1 MRPSRS
7 SANTESTYTDVP
19 TRLDFPTRKEKRGAV
34 QTGGYES
41 DSSNEGDEDPKPQ
54 ASNADDEDDMFGAT
68 STGGA
73 GHTSGMPDLDAKD
86 NDTRVKDSGLQL
98 KGEAAKGGKEFLELG
113 DIEGQ
118 EFNTMESSANAE
130 HRRAMEQRQKVHED
144 EEDYVDGEEHAND
157 DDAIVPKERKSATG
171 MGFAMSG
178 FNMSEEMAEG
188 RFTADGSY
196 EANKRD
202 PDAVHDNWLRALSS
216 KDIEAAKRAKERQ
229 DALYNERSKQ
239 LETGSMS
246 RIDCLKALIE
256 GNGGL
261 VKEGETVQAALVRLG
276 KVRKAE
282 AEEEKE
288 RIKRERRQKPRA
300 KPAKDFDA
308 PDTPADRN
316 PSTRESA
323 ERTETQDMDL
333 DPLAAPKP
341 SGPSLKGKERA
352 TEVSQTK
359 FAIDM
364 ITTLAST
371 LLGTH
376 GETDIY
382 EETHEGI
389 IRQLI
394 AEAEVPRGWKP
405 NNSASSAT
413 ASEQAPASVAPATN
427 GSGRRSVVSRPLIAR
442 P

>member
-1 MRPSRS
+1 
-7 SANTESTYTDVP
+7 
-19 TRLDFPTRKEKRGAV
+19 
-34 QTGGYES
+34 
-41 DSSNEGDEDPKPQ
+41 
-54 ASNADDEDDMFGAT
+54 MFGA
-68 STGGA
+68 SSAGGA
-73 GHTSGMPDLDAKD
+73 GHTAGMPDLDAKD
-86 NDTRVKDSGLQL
+86 NDTRVKDGGLQL

-118 EFNTMESSANAE
+118 EFNATESSASAE
-130 HRRAMEQRQKVHED
+130 HRRAMDQRLKVHED
-144 EEDYVDGEEHAND
+144 EEDYVEGEEHAND
-157 DDAIVPKERKSATG
+157 DDAVVPKERKSATG

-178 FNMSEEMAEG
+178 FNMSEEMTEG

-202 PDAVHDNWLRALSS
+202 PEAVHDNWLQALSS

-229 DALYNERSKQ
+229 DALYNDRSRQ
-239 LETGSMS
+239 LETASMS
-246 RIDCLKALIE
+246 RIDCLKALVE

-261 VKEGETVQAALVRLG
+261 VKEQESVQGALARLG

-282 AEEEKE
+282 ADEEKE
-288 RIKRERRQKPRA
+288 RLKKERRQKPRT
-300 KPAKDFDA
+300 KPARDFDA
-308 PDTPADRN
+308 PDTPADHN
-316 PSTRESA
+316 PSTTDSA
-323 ERTETQDMDL
+323 KRTELQDMDL

-341 SGPSLKGKERA
+341 TGPSLKGKERA
-352 TEVSQTK
+352 PEVSFTK
-359 FAIDM
+359 QAIDL

-394 AEAEVPRGWKP
+394 AEGEVPRGWRP
-405 NNSASSAT
+405 NNSNSNSEATRDQPSASSVT
-413 ASEQAPASVAPATN
+413 TQSQN
-427 GSGRRSVVSRPLIAR
+427 GSRRRSVVSRPLIAR

>member
-1 MRPSRS
+1 
-7 SANTESTYTDVP
+7 
-19 TRLDFPTRKEKRGAV
+19 
-34 QTGGYES
+34 
-41 DSSNEGDEDPKPQ
+41 
-54 ASNADDEDDMFGAT
+54 MFGAR
-68 STGGA
+68 SSGGA
-73 GHTSGMPDLDAKD
+73 GHTNGMPDLDAKD

-98 KGEAAKGGKEFLELG
+98 KGDAAKGGKEFLELG

-118 EFNTMESSANAE
+118 EFNTMESSTSAE
-130 HRRAMEQRQKVHED
+130 NRRKMDERLKVHED
-144 EEDYVDGEEHAND
+144 EEDYVEGEEHAND
-157 DDAIVPKERKSATG
+157 DDAVVPKERKSATG

-202 PDAVHDNWLRALSS
+202 PDSVHDNWLQALSS
-216 KDIEAAKRAKERQ
+216 KDIEAAKRAKEHQ

-239 LETGSMS
+239 LGTGSMS

-261 VKEGETVQAALVRLG
+261 VKQGESVQAALVRLG
-276 KVRKAE
+276 KIRRAE

-288 RIKRERRQKPRA
+288 RLKKERHAKPKT

-308 PDTPADRN
+308 PDTTPAYQN
-316 PSTRESA
+316 SSTAESA
-323 ERTETQDMDL
+323 KRTETQDMDL
-333 DPLAAPKP
+333 DPLALPKP
-341 SGPSLKGKERA
+341 SAPSLKGKERA
-352 TEVSQTK
+352 VDQSPTK
-359 FAIDM
+359 FAIDL

-371 LLGTH
+371 LLGAH

-389 IRQLI
+389 VRQLI
-394 AEAEVPRGWKP
+394 AEGEVPRGWKP
-405 NNSASSAT
+405 VNAANT
-413 ASEQAPASVAPATN
+413 ASRSDYAPSSTAQNA
-427 GSGRRSVVSRPLIAR
+427 SGRRSVVSRPLIAR